1 MTDDAEQGSG
11 HSLAKAEETTAQR
24 FSALQTQLL
33 CAAVHF
39 FHRHIRSD
47 ADVLQR
53 MEGNQMFRLFFE
65 VPYHNKPDL
74 NRIFPE
80 SVHDCSA
87 LHVCSFILSILHQ
100 GIFSVSAFIVSVIY
114 LSRFKESSR
123 ITLHA
128 CTWRPLFLT
137 SLLLADKMWEDKP
150 VRNSSLAK
158 LFPVL
163 SNGELNRMESE
174 FLQEIKFNV
183 LVKPDLF
190 CSFCEK
196 LLAEQV
202 HQEISHCVIQSEYAA
217 TLQVDCE
224 ADKATT
230 KATPKE
236 EVAAEKPPDA
246 GHVAAK
252 HPEIRKVNGS
262 SPDGIRPG
270 SWHGEVKRP
279 SVVHHATQAHKVQDP
294 PHAAYATQELRTRAG
309 AAAAPR
315 SVSVQPLR
323 AGEKAEE
330 HVEDPLRGAPA
341 SSTGST
347 PIVVQPPMRRSL
359 PAKGTT
365 TTQYVQLAR
374 APSVGSTAG
383 FVRRGEVAA
392 APGIQARGA
401 HYPVA
406 SAVPMQQSPRSP
418 PPPVP
423 PTLLGHEAPMGQL
436 QGAAYR
442 AQTPT
447 GMPCSQVSS
456 VVAQPVRATP
466 VVAVHSVVQQ
476 KPRSS
481 SAPRVSGVVHSQAG
495 ANVRASSQP
504 MRQSVIMRQVPQ
516 GHAVQAQL
524 SGGHQPCGTRQV
536 MLTNAN
542 VQMAGA
548 VGAVPSRVVVT
559 RGTVGGYP
567 TAARNASPAV
577 AMPTSPNCAV
587 CAVPAG
593 VRQPHLLASR
603 GRSVP
608 PVGAPQAGPAR
619 PQRSATPTLQS
630 GMAPQVI
637 QRHSMGT
644 TLLQRPGLV

>member
-1 MTDDAEQGSG
+1 MTDDADQGSG
-11 HSLAKAEETTAQR
+11 QSLAKAEETTAQR

-33 CAAVHF
+33 CAAIHF

-65 VPYHNKPDL
+65 VPYHNNKPDL

-174 FLQEIKFNV
+174 FLEEIKFNV

-217 TLQVDCE
+217 TLQVDCLE
-224 ADKATT
+224 EKAP
-230 KATPKE
+230 KALNVKE
-236 EVAAEKPPDA
+236 EVATEKPTD
-246 GHVAAK
+246 GVVK
-252 HPEIRKVNGS
+252 QPEIRKVHGN
-262 SPDGIRPG
+262 SPDGVRSG

-279 SVVHHATQAHKVQDP
+279 SVVHHPQSHQPQELQHA
-294 PHAAYATQELRTRAG
+294 AAYATQELWKRQAG
-309 AAAAPR
+309 SAPR

-323 AGEKAEE
+323 AGEKAEDQADE
-330 HVEDPLRGAPA
+330 ALRGPAAPLMVQP
-341 SSTGST
+341 G
-347 PIVVQPPMRRSL
+347 QPPMRRSL
-359 PAKGTT
+359 PAKGTA
-365 TTQYVQLAR
+365 TQYVPLAR

-383 FVRRGEVAA
+383 FVRCGEAANPASIHSRGT
-392 APGIQARGA
+392 

-418 PPPVP
+418 PPV
-423 PTLLGHEAPMGQL
+423 PTLLGRE
-436 QGAAYR
+436 GAACR
-442 AQTPT
+442 AQTPS

-466 VVAVHSVVQQ
+466 VVAQVHSVVTP

-516 GHAVQAQL
+516 GGAVQAQL
-524 SGGHQPCGTRQV
+524 SGGHQPCSTRQV
-536 MLTNAN
+536 VVGNPN
-542 VQMAGA
+542 VQVATGTVAG
-548 VGAVPSRVVVT
+548 RVLVT

-567 TAARNASPAV
+567 TAARNASPV
-577 AMPTSPNCAV
+577 AMPTSPNYAV
-587 CAVPAG
+587 CATPAR
-593 VRQPHLLASR
+593 VASR
-603 GRSVP
+603 GRSAQPVAAVP
-608 PVGAPQAGPAR
+608 AGPAR

-637 QRHSMGT
+637 QRHSLGGAFM
-644 TLLQRPGLV
+644 QRPGIA

>member
-1 MTDDAEQGSG
+1 MTDDADQGSG
-11 HSLAKAEETTAQR
+11 QSLAKAEETTAQR

-33 CAAVHF
+33 CAAIHF

-65 VPYHNKPDL
+65 VPYHKNKPDL

-174 FLQEIKFNV
+174 FLEEIKFNV

-217 TLQVDCE
+217 TLQVDLE
-224 ADKATT
+224 EK
-230 KATPKE
+230 TPAKPLNVQKE
-236 EVAAEKPPDA
+236 EVAAEKPTN
-246 GHVAAK
+246 GHIVK
-252 HPEIRKVNGS
+252 EPEIRKVHGG
-262 SPDGIRPG
+262 SPDGVRSG

-279 SVVHHATQAHKVQDP
+279 SVVHHPQSHQPQELA
-294 PHAAYATQELRTRAG
+294 AAYATQELWKRQAG
-309 AAAAPR
+309 TAPR
-315 SVSVQPLR
+315 SISVQPLR
-323 AGEKAEE
+323 VGEKAEDQADE
-330 HVEDPLRGAPA
+330 ALRGPPAAPLMVQP
-341 SSTGST
+341 G
-347 PIVVQPPMRRSL
+347 QPPMRRSL
-359 PAKGTT
+359 PAKGTA
-365 TTQYVQLAR
+365 TQYVPLAR

-383 FVRRGEVAA
+383 FVRCGEATNAASIHSRGPHYPAA
-392 APGIQARGA
+392 A
-401 HYPVA
+401 
-406 SAVPMQQSPRSP
+406 MQQSPRSP

-423 PTLLGHEAPMGQL
+423 ATLLGRE
-436 QGAAYR
+436 GAACR
-442 AQTPT
+442 AQTPS

-466 VVAVHSVVQQ
+466 VVAQVHAVVTP

-516 GHAVQAQL
+516 GGAVQAQL
-524 SGGHQPCGTRQV
+524 SGGHQPCSARQV
-536 MLTNAN
+536 LVGNPN
-542 VQMAGA
+542 VQVAQVATGA
-548 VGAVPSRVVVT
+548 VAGRVLVT

-567 TAARNASPAV
+567 TAARNASPV
-577 AMPTSPNCAV
+577 AMPTSPYYAV
-587 CAVPAG
+587 AATPAR
-593 VRQPHLLASR
+593 VASR
-603 GRSVP
+603 GRSAQPVAAVP
-608 PVGAPQAGPAR
+608 AGPAR

-637 QRHSMGT
+637 QRHSLGGAFM
-644 TLLQRPGLV
+644 QRPGIA